1 MIDWILTSWRPLL
14 LLCSAT
20 ALAYFC
26 WRRRPARAFAS
37 LIGLGASVVA

>member
-14 LLCSAT
+14 LLCSAV

-26 WRRRPARAFAS
+26 WRRQPARALAA
-37 LIGLGASVVA
+37 LAGLGASAVG